1 MSATLYMVATPIG
14 NMKDISDRT
23 RSTLSSVDVVFA
35 EDTRVAQSLLQKLD
49 INTPVERY
57 DHHSHDRQSPA
68 VLAYLQGGKD
78 VAYVS
83 DAGTPGVEDPGGR
96 LVEAVT
102 RTLPDVA
109 ISPIPGPS
117 AIMAALSVSG
127 FPADKFV
134 VMGFAPKKKGRQTF
148 FDTLAQT
155 EGTVVLYEATHRI
168 QKTIEEIATRQ
179 PDRPMLIA
187 RELTKKF
194 ETLLR
199 GTAQELAVRLSSE
212 NTKGEFI
219 VVVS

>member
-1 MSATLYMVATPIG
+1 
-14 NMKDISDRT
+14 
-23 RSTLSSVDVVFA
+23 
-35 EDTRVAQSLLQKLD
+35 
-49 INTPVERY
+49 
-57 DHHSHDRQSPA
+57 
-68 VLAYLQGGKD
+68 
-78 VAYVS
+78 
-83 DAGTPGVEDPGGR
+83 
-96 LVEAVT
+96 
-102 RTLPDVA
+102 
-109 ISPIPGPS
+109 
-117 AIMAALSVSG
+117 
-127 FPADKFV
+127 
-134 VMGFAPKKKGRQTF
+134 GFAPKKKGRQTF